1 MPQKKIIKTQVEY
14 VGIPRVDFITPDFD
28 ALVDNKG
35 YDVIWERAIPCPCSA
50 RQQPLSTC
58 KNCQGV
64 GWVFIN
70 PTQIKAVGQSI
81 NKDTQ
86 YKEWSM
92 ELLGTISLTVKS
104 MYHLNFM
111 DRITLIGAESPQS
124 ENLLVKYHEGFYYVN
139 TIYKINSI
147 IDIFEFVDQYE
158 PLRLL
163 VEGEDYR
170 FEENRVIFLKGLSEK
185 TSVSVSYMHNVQ
197 YNVLDLP
204 HDIRQTIIMDNMS
217 REQILKLPISAIA
230 RRSHNVLDAPNFTGD
245 NIFDNSYLK

>member
-1 MPQKKIIKTQVEY
+1 MPQKKIIKTQVNY
-14 VGIPRVDFITPDFD
+14 VGIPRVDFISPDFD

-35 YDVIWERAIPCPCSA
+35 YDVIWERAIPCPCSK
-50 RQQPLSTC
+50 RQQPHSTC

-86 YKEWSM
+86 YKDWSM

-111 DRITLIGAESPQS
+111 DRITLLGAEVPQS
-124 ENLLVKYHEGFYYVN
+124 ENLLVKDYDGQAYAN
-139 TIYKINSI
+139 TIYSINSV
-147 IDIFEFVDQYE
+147 IDIFEFTFEDE
-158 PLRLL
+158 PLKLL
-163 VEGEDYR
+163 IQGEDYT
-170 FEENRVIFLKGLSEK
+170 FEGNKVLFLKDLSEG
-185 TSVSVSYMHNVQ
+185 TSVSISYMHNVQ

-230 RRSHNVLDAPNFTGD
+230 RRSHNVLDAPNFNGD
-245 NIFDNSYLK
+245 NIFDNSYLR